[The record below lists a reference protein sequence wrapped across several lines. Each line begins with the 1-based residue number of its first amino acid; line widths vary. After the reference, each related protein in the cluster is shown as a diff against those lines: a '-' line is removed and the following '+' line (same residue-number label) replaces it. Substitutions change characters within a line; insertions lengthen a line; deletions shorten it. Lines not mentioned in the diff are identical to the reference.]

1 LDAIAARTASYE
13 IKKGPHQ
20 MSITDQILS
29 EREQTHGLFR
39 EVAGY
44 SQAIKQLMRSA
55 RNWNRLDVAQAQ
67 ALEVVADKVARILCG
82 DPSFPDHWQ
91 DGAGYFELVLRD
103 LVQAQAP
110 VTMPRATMPELAGD
124 EPLDAPAFL
133 TEGRS

>member
-1 LDAIAARTASYE
+1 
-13 IKKGPHQ
+13 

-29 EREQTHGLFR
+29 DREQTHGLFR

-44 SQAIKQLMRSA
+44 SQAIKQLMRTS
-55 RNWNRLDVAQAQ
+55 RNWNRFDVAQAQ
-67 ALEVVADKVARILCG
+67 ALEVIADKVARILCG

-103 LVQAQAP
+103 LVQAQTPAA
-110 VTMPRATMPELAGD
+110 MPRATMPDRPGD

-133 TEGRS
+133 TEGRP

>member
-1 LDAIAARTASYE
+1 
-13 IKKGPHQ
+13 
-20 MSITDQILS
+20 MSITDQILN
-29 EREQTHGLFR
+29 EREQTHGAFR

-44 SQAIKQLMRSA
+44 SQAIKQLMRTS
-55 RNWNRLDVAQAQ
+55 RNWDRLDVAQAQ

-82 DPSFPDHWQ
+82 DPSHLDHWQ

-103 LVQAQAP
+103 LVKAQTP

-133 TEGRS
+133 TEGRP

>member
-1 LDAIAARTASYE
+1 
-13 IKKGPHQ
+13 

-44 SQAIKQLMRSA
+44 SQAIKNVMRTS

-82 DPSFPDHWQ
+82 DPSFLDHWQ
-91 DGAGYFELVLRD
+91 DGAGYFELVVRD
-103 LVQAQAP
+103 LAQAQAQAQAQAP
-110 VTMPRATMPELAGD
+110 ITREVDMPRAAMPDRPDD

-133 TEGRS
+133 TEGRP

>member
-1 LDAIAARTASYE
+1 
-13 IKKGPHQ
+13 
-20 MSITDQILS
+20 MSVTDQILS
-29 EREQTHGLFR
+29 DREQTHGLFR

-44 SQAIKQLMRSA
+44 SQAIKNVMRTA

-67 ALEVVADKVARILCG
+67 ALEVIADKVARILCG
-82 DPSFPDHWQ
+82 DPSYQDHWQ

-110 VTMPRATMPELAGD
+110 VTREVSMPDRPDD

-133 TEGRS
+133 TEGRG

>member
-1 LDAIAARTASYE
+1 
-13 IKKGPHQ
+13 

-39 EVAGY
+39 EVASY
-44 SQAIKQLMRSA
+44 SQAFKNMMRTS
-55 RNWNRLDVAQAQ
+55 RNWQRLDVAQAQ

-82 DPSFPDHWQ
+82 DPSYQDHWQ

-110 VTMPRATMPELAGD
+110 VTMPRATMPDRPDD

-133 TEGRS
+133 TEGRP

>member
-1 LDAIAARTASYE
+1 
-13 IKKGPHQ
+13 
-20 MSITDQILS
+20 MSITDQILND
-29 EREQTHGLFR
+29 REQTHGAFR

-44 SQAIKQLMRSA
+44 SQAIKQLMRTS

-82 DPSFPDHWQ
+82 DPSYQDHWQ

-103 LVQAQAP
+103 LVQAQAQAP
-110 VTMPRATMPELAGD
+110 VTMPRATMPDRPDD

-133 TEGRS
+133 TEVRS

>member
-1 LDAIAARTASYE
+1 MNI
-13 IKKGPHQ
+13 
-20 MSITDQILS
+20 DQILN
-29 EREQTHGLFR
+29 EREQTHGAFR

-44 SQAIKQLMRSA
+44 SQAIKQLMRTS

-82 DPSFPDHWQ
+82 DPSFLDHWQ

-103 LVQAQAP
+103 LVQAQAQAP
-110 VTMPRATMPELAGD
+110 VTMPRATMPDRPDD

-133 TEGRS
+133 TEVRS

>member
-1 LDAIAARTASYE
+1 
-13 IKKGPHQ
+13 

-29 EREQTHGLFR
+29 NREQTHGAFR

-44 SQAIKQLMRSA
+44 SQAIKQLMRSS
-55 RNWNRLDVAQAQ
+55 RNWTRLDVAQAQ

-82 DPSFPDHWQ
+82 DPAFPDHWQ

-103 LVQAQAP
+103 LAQAP
-110 VTMPRATMPELAGD
+110 VTMPRATMPDRPDD

-133 TEGRS
+133 TEGRG

>member
-1 LDAIAARTASYE
+1 
-13 IKKGPHQ
+13 

-29 EREQTHGLFR
+29 DREQTHGLFR
-39 EVAGY
+39 EVASY
-44 SQAIKQLMRSA
+44 SQAFKNMMRTS

-67 ALEVVADKVARILCG
+67 ALEVIADKVARILCG
-82 DPSFPDHWQ
+82 DPSYQDHWQ

-110 VTMPRATMPELAGD
+110 VTMPRATMPDRPDD

-133 TEGRS
+133 TEGRG